1 MAKVNLKEL
10 PMKGHYFFYYS
21 ALSGFLPFIGVLLKD
36 RGVSPAEVGL
46 VYTVAPFFSAA
57 SKPIFGALVDR
68 FRKIKAVLLA
78 FLICITASFAVINF
92 LPSVS
97 GDRDSENYLYPN
109 RSSID
114 WGLEKVTNNAY
125 LIPVSSLNL
134 SYTTGQTLTCNVS
147 CLCVTDDAQDP
158 CFRKAESISS
168 DVKSANVTLELP
180 ISINASTC
188 SAQCSVDDT
197 ASTFGSAIK
206 SFIFWLYFIFVTV
219 NYAAIGCANS
229 LTDAACFELLVS
241 EGEDAKDRFGRQ
253 RLWGTVGWG
262 IFTAASGYLI
272 DFCNEGRKTDPVDYS
287 AGLYVCAAL
296 MVADAACV
304 YACDVKKHQSSTAIA
319 RDVSKLV
326 LRDGR
331 VAVLLLDA
339 TMGGVLVGIV
349 WQYHF
354 WYLEQLGASSGLMGA
369 SVAVRSFGEL
379 PVFFYAGWLIA
390 RTGHVFVLRAAL
402 LAMAATFGLYSVI
415 VDPWVTLGVEV
426 LLGLALGAFF
436 SALPSYAEKIAP
448 PGAEATTM
456 GLVTG
461 FFEGFGTALGGMI
474 GGTGFQWFGARRTFQ
489 VVAASGLVWCLL
501 AYLLDALLRLAAFP
515 RRGKLLPSLW
525 NMRPLSSCAQLV
537 LGTFELT

>member
-68 FRKIKAVLLA
+68 SRKIKAVLLA

-92 LPSVS
+92 LP
-97 GDRDSENYLYPN
+97 
-109 RSSID
+109 
-114 WGLEKVTNNAY
+114 
-125 LIPVSSLNL
+125 
-134 SYTTGQTLTCNVS
+134 
-147 CLCVTDDAQDP
+147 
-158 CFRKAESISS
+158 
-168 DVKSANVTLELP
+168 
-180 ISINASTC
+180 
-188 SAQCSVDDT
+188 AQCSVDDT

-272 DFCNEGRKTDPVDYS
+272 DFCNEGREDGPP
-287 AGLYVCAAL
+287 L
-296 MVADAACV
+296 MVADVACV

-319 RDVSKLV
+319 KDVSKLV

-474 GGTGFQWFGARRTFQ
+474 GGAGFQWFGARRTFQ

-501 AYLLDALLRLAAFP
+501 AYLAGRPPPARRLSPTRQAASVALEHAPPVILRTTGARAARAWAAASSDAGEKASYSYSSVRASELASC
-515 RRGKLLPSLW
+515 PS
-525 NMRPLSSCAQLV
+525 
-537 LGTFELT
+537 